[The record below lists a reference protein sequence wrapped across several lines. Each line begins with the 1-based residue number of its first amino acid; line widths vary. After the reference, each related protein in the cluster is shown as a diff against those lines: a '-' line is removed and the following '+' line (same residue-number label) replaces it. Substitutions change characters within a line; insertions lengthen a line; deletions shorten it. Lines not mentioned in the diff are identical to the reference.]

1 MAVDGTA
8 ADGTAGRDGTHGTA
22 ADALVA
28 ELIGTLQTGPK
39 PPSFSRPSSASP
51 RKREFT
57 TPDSGGGNVGT
68 IHDEVDS
75 MWTAS
80 SWVKSIEAVSACVA
94 SALTH
99 KLGASYDHERS
110 LLFLRSL
117 GSHAACVEDP
127 VLGAAAVAVLL
138 RDGALLDG
146 LATVLWQNLHEL
158 AIGRTVTEIHSQHSK
173 FVQDRAARSLT
184 FGDLDT
190 FYSGLEAIVGP
201 PNANVEFAIKEE
213 HEHGADATVQFK
225 TSNYGIETTSQ
236 IEYAFVVLG
245 EQGLKDLQI
254 ESYPCEEHEEDRKR
268 GRRTKALSEFEFVLA
283 KHNELLKKVRSELL
297 MEEFIA
303 ARL

>member
-1 MAVDGTA
+1 MAVDGTHA
-8 ADGTAGRDGTHGTA
+8 E
-22 ADALVA
+22 ALVA
-28 ELIGTLQTGPK
+28 ELIGTVQKTEPK

-51 RKREFT
+51 RKRDFAKHEFTMPESEFT
-57 TPDSGGGNVGT
+57 TPESGDGNVG
-68 IHDEVDS
+68 IHDEVDVS
-75 MWTAS
+75 SVWTAS
-80 SWVKSIEAVSACVA
+80 SWVESIEAVSACVA
-94 SALTH
+94 KALTH
-99 KLGASYDHERS
+99 KLGASSDHDRS

-201 PNANVEFAIKEE
+201 PNANVGFAIKEE
-213 HEHGADATVQFK
+213 HEHGADSLVPFK
-225 TSNYGIETTSQ
+225 TSNYGINTTSQ
-236 IEYAFVVLG
+236 VEYAFVVLG
-245 EQGLKDLQI
+245 EQGLKDLQL

-268 GRRTKALSEFEFVLA
+268 GRRPKALSEFEFVLA
-283 KHNELLKKVRSELL
+283 SKNEDLKKVRSELL
-297 MEEFIA
+297 IEEFIA